1 MASTTQAS
9 TLIRRLDLPTGIF
22 IVVAGFRLLRPDL
35 FDANPL
41 VSRADAP
48 RWIPYVLESALWISG
63 ALALHR
69 WLSLLVLEGV
79 VTRALGRPLPRIF
92 QDLLGVV
99 LMTGATVGVLVSVF
113 DQSMSGFWAAS
124 GAIGVVLGLALRPII
139 LDFFSGPGINLEHAY
154 SIGDYVSISTNRG
167 EPIKGWIEEIQ
178 WRTLRIRTRDGFIV
192 IVPNSEL
199 ATSAVTNY
207 ALPRPE
213 SRFHLEVRLDVDVP
227 TDRALRILRSA
238 AHEATGLPD
247 GPQRSPAPDV
257 LIWSAGD
264 SGVLYRIRFWLDPAR
279 LSSDTATHVVWICVL
294 QQLAKAGL
302 SLAQPRETVF
312 LARLPRDASGVHSVE
327 DRVAFLRRVALFER
341 FPDASLRWLA
351 TETVLR
357 LIRPGQ
363 VLVRAGDPGDSM
375 FLIAEGCVRVM
386 SAPSGDTA
394 PIELATLQAGQV
406 VGERSL
412 LTGEPRSASVH
423 AVTEC
428 LVLEITRT
436 SLSLL
441 IEREPDLLRH
451 LEETVSA
458 REQMNADRIAASQ
471 TPGSTETPESRTQ
484 ALLRRMRELFRP
496 SSR

>member
-1 MASTTQAS
+1 M
-9 TLIRRLDLPTGIF
+9 PTGIF
-22 IVVAGFRLLRPDL
+22 IVVAGFGLLRPDL
-35 FDANPL
+35 FDANPR

-113 DQSMSGFWAAS
+113 DPSMSGFWAAS

-139 LDFFSGPGINLEHAY
+139 LDFFSGLGINLEHAY

-257 LIWSAGD
+257 LIWSADD
-264 SGVLYRIRFWLDPAR
+264 SGVLYRIRFWLDPAT
-279 LSSDTATHVVWICVL
+279 LSSDTATHVVWVCVL

-302 SLAQPRETVF
+302 SLAQP
-312 LARLPRDASGVHSVE
+312 
-327 DRVAFLRRVALFER
+327 
-341 FPDASLRWLA
+341 
-351 TETVLR
+351 
-357 LIRPGQ
+357 
-363 VLVRAGDPGDSM
+363 
-375 FLIAEGCVRVM
+375 
-386 SAPSGDTA
+386 
-394 PIELATLQAGQV
+394 
-406 VGERSL
+406 
-412 LTGEPRSASVH
+412 
-423 AVTEC
+423 
-428 LVLEITRT
+428 
-436 SLSLL
+436 
-441 IEREPDLLRH
+441 
-451 LEETVSA
+451 
-458 REQMNADRIAASQ
+458 
-471 TPGSTETPESRTQ
+471 
-484 ALLRRMRELFRP
+484 
-496 SSR
+496 

>member
-9 TLIRRLDLPTGIF
+9 TLIRRVAVPTGIF
-22 IVVAGFRLLRPDL
+22 IVVAGFGLLRPDL
-35 FDANPL
+35 FDANPR

-139 LDFFSGPGINLEHAY
+139 LDFFSGLGINLEHAY

-178 WRTLRIRTRDGFIV
+178 WRTLRIRTREGSIV

-213 SRFHLEVRLDVDVP
+213 SRFHLEVRLDADVP

-238 AHEATGLPD
+238 ALEALDLPE
-247 GPQRSPAPDV
+247 GPVRSPAPDV
-257 LIWSAGD
+257 LVWEATEA
-264 SGVLYRIRFWLDPAR
+264 GVLYRIRFWLDPAK
-279 LSSDTATHVVWICVL
+279 LSPDNATHVVWICVL
-294 QQLAKAGL
+294 QQLSKAGL

-312 LARLPRDASGVHSVE
+312 LARLPRDASGVHSTE
-327 DRVAFLRRVALFER
+327 DRVAFLRRVDLFER
-341 FPDASLRWLA
+341 FPDSSLRWLA

-363 VLVRAGDPGDSM
+363 VLVRAGDPGESM

-386 SAPSGDTA
+386 SAPKGDA
-394 PIELATLQAGQV
+394 PPIELATLQAGQV

-412 LTGEPRSASVH
+412 LTGEPRSASVD

-436 SLSLL
+436 SLTLL
-441 IEREPDLLRH
+441 IEREPEMLSLL
-451 LEETVSA
+451 EQTVAA
-458 REQMNADRIAASQ
+458 RERMTAERIAASQ
-471 TPGSTETPESRTQ
+471 SAGSSEAAESRTQ
-484 ALLRRMRELFRP
+484 ALLRRMRELFRSP
-496 SSR
+496 SR

>member
-1 MASTTQAS
+1 MSSPIQSS
-9 TLIRRLDLPTGIF
+9 TLIRRLGLPTTF
-22 IVVAGFRLLRPDL
+22 FLMVVGFGLLRPDL
-35 FDANPL
+35 FDANPR
-41 VSRADAP
+41 VSRSDSP
-48 RWIPYVLESALWISG
+48 RWVPYVLESALWLSG

-69 WLSLLVLEGV
+69 WLSLVVLERV
-79 VTRALGRPLPRIF
+79 VTRTLGRPLPRIF
-92 QDLLGVV
+92 HDLLGV
-99 LMTGATVGVLVSVF
+99 LFLTGSGLGVLVSVF
-113 DQSMSGFWAAS
+113 DQSMTGFWTAS

-139 LDFFSGPGINLEHAY
+139 LDFFAGLGINLEHAY
-154 SIGDYVSISTNRG
+154 SIGDYVSIATVRG
-167 EPIKGWIEEIQ
+167 EPIQGWIEEIQ

-213 SRFHLEVRLDVDVP
+213 SRFHLEVRLDADVP

-238 AHEATGLPD
+238 ALEATGLPD
-247 GPQRSPAPDV
+247 GPQRFPDPDV
-257 LIWSAGD
+257 LVWSAD
-264 SGVLYRIRFWLDPAR
+264 EMGVLYRVRFWLDPAK
-279 LSSDTATHVVWICVL
+279 LSSDNATHVVWVCIL

-312 LARLPRDASGVHSVE
+312 LGRLPRDASGVHSVE
-327 DRVAFLRRVALFER
+327 DRVAFLRRVDLFER
-341 FPDASLRWLA
+341 FPETSLRWLA
-351 TETVLR
+351 TETALR
-357 LIRPGQ
+357 LIRPRQ

-386 SAPSGDTA
+386 SAPTGDVA

-428 LVLEITRT
+428 LVLEITRN
-436 SLSLL
+436 SLTLL
-441 IEREPDLLRH
+441 IEREPALLTL
-451 LEETVSA
+451 LEQTVTS
-458 REQMNADRIAASQ
+458 RERMTVERIAASQ
-471 TPGSTETPESRTQ
+471 ALGAPEAAESRTQ
-484 ALLRRMRELFRP
+484 ALLRRMRELFLP
-496 SSR
+496 SLR

>member
-1 MASTTQAS
+1 MVSPRQAS
-9 TLIRRLDLPTGIF
+9 TLIRRLALPT
-22 IVVAGFRLLRPDL
+22 VVFLVVGGFGLTRPDL
-35 FDANPL
+35 FDANPQ
-41 VSRADAP
+41 VSRSDAP
-48 RWIPYVLESALWISG
+48 RWIPYILESALWISG

-69 WLSLLVLEGV
+69 WLSLLVLDGV
-79 VTRALGRPLPRIF
+79 VNRTLGRPLPRIF
-92 QDLLGVV
+92 HDLLGVV
-99 LMTGATVGVLVSVF
+99 LMTGATAGVLVSVF

-139 LDFFSGPGINLEHAY
+139 LDFFAGLGINLEHAY
-154 SIGDYVSISTNRG
+154 SIGDYVSIASTRG
-167 EPIKGWIEEIQ
+167 EPIRGWIEEIQ

-199 ATSAVTNY
+199 ATSAVTNF

-213 SRFHLEVRLDVDVP
+213 SRFHLEVRLDADVP

-238 AHEATGLPD
+238 VLEATGLPE
-247 GPQRSPAPDV
+247 GPLRSPAPDV
-257 LIWSAGD
+257 LVWSADD
-264 SGVLYRIRFWLDPAR
+264 SGVLYRIRFWLDPAK
-279 LSSDTATHVVWICVL
+279 LSSDNATHVVWVCVL
-294 QQLAKAGL
+294 EQLAKAGL

-312 LARLPRDASGVHSVE
+312 LARLPKDASGVHSVE
-327 DRVAFLRRVALFER
+327 DRVAFLRRVDLFER
-341 FPDASLRWLA
+341 FPDPSLRWLA

-386 SAPSGDTA
+386 SAPQGDSP
-394 PIELATLQAGQV
+394 PIELATLQAGHV

-423 AVTEC
+423 AMTEC

-436 SLSLL
+436 SLTLLIDREPELLSLL
-441 IEREPDLLRH
+441 EQ
-451 LEETVSA
+451 TVAA
-458 REQMNADRIAASQ
+458 RERMNAERIAASQ
-471 TPGSTETPESRTQ
+471 ATGSTEAAESRTQ
-484 ALLRRMRELFRP
+484 ALLRRMRELFLPP
-496 SSR
+496 SR